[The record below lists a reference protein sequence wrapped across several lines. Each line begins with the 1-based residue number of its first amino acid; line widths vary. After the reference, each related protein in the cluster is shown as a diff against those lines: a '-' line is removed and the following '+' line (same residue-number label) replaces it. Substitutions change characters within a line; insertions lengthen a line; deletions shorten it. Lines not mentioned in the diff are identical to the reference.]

1 MREKEAERYALINEA
16 LREGTYTVKYL
27 AKRLGVSERRVKQ
40 LKKGVKERGV
50 EAVIHGN
57 SGRHPANYTA
67 GALREQIIRL
77 KKSERYS
84 SFNYTYF
91 QEMLE
96 EREGIK
102 VSYSTVRTIL
112 NGAGLRSKR
121 KHTGEKRFRRRPRRE
136 HFGEML
142 QADATPYDWFG
153 SGKRSGLH
161 GFIDDG
167 TGKITGLY
175 LCENE
180 CLAGY
185 LEVLRQTL
193 TRYGVPMDFYS
204 DRAGIFRVNGK
215 KRENW
220 TEEEIREGRCLD
232 KTQFGKIAERLGM
245 NMISANTPQAKGR
258 IERLWGTLQD
268 RLTSFF
274 ILEGIRTIDDANA
287 ALPKFIREY
296 NRRFAKKAEKR
307 DSYFVPL
314 SKKEDLDKILTVKFE
329 RTTDACGCFSFQNYT
344 FQIDTDGRIP
354 AKKKIVF
361 LFSEKI
367 GFQALWDKRYY
378 PVTLL
383 GYAGKRKSNLPEV
396 TKFLLEK
403 YYYTDVKHDPSGGEI
418 FACDF

>member
-1 MREKEAERYALINEA
+1 VR
-16 LREGTYTVKYL
+16 
-27 AKRLGVSERRVKQ
+27 
-40 LKKGVKERGV
+40 ERGI

-67 GALREQIIRL
+67 EGLRAEIIRL
-77 KKSERYS
+77 KKSAVYS
-84 SFNYTYF
+84 SFNITYF
-91 QEMLE
+91 REMLE
-96 EREGIK
+96 EREGIRI
-102 VSYSTVRTIL
+102 SYSTLRTIL
-112 NGAGLRSKR
+112 KEAGVPTKR
-121 KHTGEKRFRRRPRRE
+121 KHTGEKQFRRRPRRE

-153 SGKRSGLH
+153 SGERSALH

-175 LCENE
+175 LCRNE

-185 LEVLRQTL
+185 LEVMRKTL
-193 TRYGVPMDFYS
+193 TKYGVPMDFYS
-204 DRAGIFRVNGK
+204 DKAGIFVVTTK

-220 TEEEIREGRCLD
+220 TEEEIRAGRCLD
-232 KTQFGKIAERLGM
+232 KTQFGKIAEQLGI
-245 NMISANTPQAKGR
+245 NMIHANTPQAKGR

-274 ILEGIRTIDDANA
+274 TLEGIRNIDDANA
-287 ALPKFIREY
+287 ILPKFIRDY
-296 NRRFAKKAEKR
+296 NRRFAKKAVAR
-307 DSYFVPL
+307 DSYFIPL
-314 SKKEDLDKILTVKFE
+314 SKKEDLDKILTVRFE

-344 FQIDTDGRIP
+344 FQIDADGHIP

-367 GFQALWDKRYY
+367 GFQALLGSRYY

-383 GYAGKRKSNLPEV
+383 GYVGKRKSNLPEV
-396 TKFLLEK
+396 TKFLLDK
-403 YYYTDVKHDPSGGEI
+403 YYHTDVKRDPSGGEI
-418 FACDF
+418 FPCDS